1 MSAVSSGVTVRP
13 KVSVVV
19 PVYNPGS
26 LIDDCIRSLL
36 DQSLPSGEYEV
47 IFVDDGSTD
56 ATPARLDELAARH
69 DHVRVRH
76 IANSGWPG
84 RPRNVGIE
92 MARGEFVL
100 FVDND
105 DWIGREALE
114 RIHARA
120 TRDGA
125 DVVLGKV
132 VGHGKPVP
140 PTLFVEN
147 RSRVGLEWSPLV
159 WLLTPHRLFRKSL
172 LDEHGLRF
180 PEGPRRLE
188 DHVFVLGALFRTSRV
203 SVLADY
209 PCYHWMLRDRETN
222 ASANE
227 FDPALYYRNLQEVL
241 DIVDEHT
248 EPGEFRDRLYA
259 RWYRGKV
266 LSRVGGL
273 LFTNREPQAR
283 RARFEEI
290 RRLTE
295 QRFPPELDA
304 QLAFSLR
311 LRSRLVRSGTV
322 EQLERLAE
330 LETQLEPRVTVLG
343 CRVAGDATEL
353 RLEATARDPGGL
365 LAFAATADGAEWR
378 PPALLA
384 DGLPD
389 GSLDAAGAFDAN
401 DAHLLLRLAEDAE
414 EFLVPTTVR
423 TRLVP
428 DESVPGQVR
437 LALEIEARIA
447 AGSLAAGGRLRPGR
461 YVLRTVM
468 HVAGFRFSAPVTR
481 GARGMLLTL
490 AVDERGRTRPA
501 RPSWKQG
508 LAAWAPGLRRLA
520 VRAKQAL
527 RRDAG

>member
-1 MSAVSSGVTVRP
+1 MAAVPDP

-36 DQSLPSGEYEV
+36 HQSLPPGDYEV

-69 DHVRVRH
+69 AHVRVRR
-76 IANSGWPG
+76 IPNSGWPG
-84 RPRNVGIE
+84 RPRNVGLE

-105 DWIGREALE
+105 DWIEREALA
-114 RIHARA
+114 RMHAMA
-120 TRDGA
+120 VRDGA
-125 DVVLGKV
+125 DIVLGKV

-140 PTLFVEN
+140 PTLFAEN
-147 RSRVGLEWSPLV
+147 RSGVGLEWSPLV

-172 LDEHGLRF
+172 LEEHGLRF

-209 PCYHWMLRDRETN
+209 PCYHWMLRDRDTN

-227 FDPALYYRNLQEVL
+227 FDPAIYYRNLQEVL

-273 LFTNREPQAR
+273 LFFNREPQAR
-283 RARFEEI
+283 RARFAEI
-290 RRLTE
+290 RRLAA
-295 QRFPPELDA
+295 QRFRPELDA
-304 QLAFSLR
+304 QLPFSLR
-311 LRSRLVRSGTV
+311 LRSQLVRSGTV

-330 LETQLEPRVTVLG
+330 LETQLEPRVAVAG
-343 CRVAGDATEL
+343 CRLSDGAAEL
-353 RLEATARDPGGL
+353 RLEATVRDPGGL
-365 LAFAATADGAEWR
+365 LAFAATEEGARWR
-378 PPALLA
+378 PPGSLA
-384 DGLPD
+384 EGLPEA
-389 GSLDAAGAFDAN
+389 SLDAAGAFDAN
-401 DAHLLLRLAEDAE
+401 DAHVLLREAEDAE
-414 EFLVPTTVR
+414 EFLVPATVR
-423 TRLVP
+423 TRLLP
-428 DESVPGQVR
+428 DASAPGLVR
-437 LALEIEARIA
+437 LELDIDARVDARSVA
-447 AGSLAAGGRLRPGR
+447 AGRTLQPGR
-461 YVLRTVM
+461 YVLRVVM

-481 GARGMLLTL
+481 GARAMLLML
-490 AVDERGRTRPA
+490 AVDARGRTRPA

-508 LAAWAPGLRRLA
+508 LAAWAPGVRRLV
-520 VRAKQAL
+520 VRAKETV
-527 RRDAG
+527 RR

>member
-1 MSAVSSGVTVRP
+1 VTSSAPAGP

-19 PVYNPGS
+19 PVYNPGP

-36 DQSLPSGEYEV
+36 DQSLPPDEYEAV
-47 IFVDDGSTD
+47 FVDDGSTD
-56 ATPARLDELAARH
+56 GTPARLDALAAEH
-69 DHVRVRH
+69 EHVRVEH
-76 IANSGWPG
+76 IPNSGWPG
-84 RPRNVGIE
+84 RPRNVGMD

-114 RIHARA
+114 RMHATA
-120 TRDGA
+120 VRDGA
-125 DVVLGKV
+125 DMVIGKV

-140 PTLFVEN
+140 PTLFLEN
-147 RSRVGLEWSPLV
+147 RSGVGLDWPPLV

-172 LDEHGLRF
+172 LERHGLRF

-209 PCYHWMLRDRETN
+209 PCYHWMLRDRDTN

-227 FDPALYYRNLQEVL
+227 FDPAVYYRNLQEVL
-241 DIVDEHT
+241 DVVDEHT
-248 EPGEFRDRLYA
+248 EPGELRDRLYS

-273 LFTNREPQAR
+273 LFYNREPNAR
-283 RARFEEI
+283 RARFAEI
-290 RRLTE
+290 RSLVE
-295 QRFPPELDA
+295 QRFRPELDA

-311 LRSRLVRSGTV
+311 LRSQLVRTGTV

-330 LETQLEPRVTVLG
+330 LETRLEPRVALSG
-343 CRVAGDATEL
+343 CRLDGAAAEL
-353 RLEATARDPGGL
+353 RLEATVGDPGGL
-365 LAFAATADGAEWR
+365 LSFAADGGRPRWR
-378 PPALLA
+378 PPAALA
-384 DGLPD
+384 DDLPET
-389 GSLDAAGAFDAN
+389 SLDAAGAFDAN
-401 DAHLLLRLAEDAE
+401 EAHVLMRAAEGDE
-414 EFLVPTTVR
+414 EFLVPATVG

-428 DESVPGQVR
+428 HDGGVR
-437 LALEIEARIA
+437 PALDIDARVD
-447 AGSLAAGGRLRPGR
+447 AGALAAGGPLPPGR

-468 HVAGFRFSAPVTR
+468 HVAGFRFSVPVTR
-481 GARGMLLTL
+481 GARGMLLML
-490 AVDERGRTRPA
+490 AVDERGRARPA
-501 RPSWKQG
+501 RPSSKQRV
-508 LAAWAPGLRRLA
+508 AAWAPGVRRVA

-527 RRDAG
+527 RRG

>member
-1 MSAVSSGVTVRP
+1 MAAVPDP

-26 LIDDCIRSLL
+26 TIDDCIRSLL
-36 DQSLPSGEYEV
+36 DQSLPPGEYELV
-47 IFVDDGSTD
+47 FVDDGSTD

-69 DHVRVRH
+69 DHVRVRR
-76 IANSGWPG
+76 IPNSGWPG
-84 RPRNVGIE
+84 RPRNVGLE
-92 MARGEFVL
+92 MARGDFVL

-105 DWIGREALE
+105 DWIEREALE
-114 RIHARA
+114 RMHAMA
-120 TRDGA
+120 VRDGA
-125 DVVLGKV
+125 DIVIGKV

-140 PTLFVEN
+140 PTLFAEN
-147 RSRVGLEWSPLV
+147 RSGVGLEWSPLV
-159 WLLTPHRLFRKSL
+159 WLLTPHRLFRRSL
-172 LDEHGLRF
+172 LEQHGLRF

-188 DHVFVLGALFRTSRV
+188 DHVFVLAALFRTSRV

-227 FDPALYYRNLQEVL
+227 FDPAIYYRNLQEVL

-273 LFTNREPQAR
+273 LFFNREPQAR

-295 QRFPPELDA
+295 QRFRPELDA
-304 QLAFSLR
+304 QLPLGLK
-311 LRSRLVRSGTV
+311 LRSQLVRAGAV

-330 LETQLEPRVTVLG
+330 LETQLEPRVTVAG
-343 CRVAGDATEL
+343 CRLSGEAVEL
-353 RLEATARDPGGL
+353 RLEATVRDPARL
-365 LAFAATADGAEWR
+365 LAFVATEKGATWR
-378 PPALLA
+378 PPPPLA
-384 DGLPD
+384 QGLEA
-389 GSLDAAGAFDAN
+389 SLDVAGAFDGN
-401 DAHLLLRLAEDAE
+401 DAHVLLREAEGAE
-414 EFLVPTTVR
+414 EFLVPSTVR

-428 DESVPGQVR
+428 QGSAQREAS
-437 LALEIEARIA
+437 LALEIDARID
-447 AGSLAAGGRLRPGR
+447 AGSLGAGRPLRPGR
-461 YVLRTVM
+461 YVLRVVM

-481 GARGMLLTL
+481 GARAMLLVL
-490 AVDERGRTRPA
+490 EIDARSRTRPA
-501 RPSWKQG
+501 RPSWKQR
-508 LAAWAPGLRRLA
+508 LAAWAPGFRRLV
-520 VRAKQAL
+520 VRAKQTA
-527 RRDAG
+527 RR